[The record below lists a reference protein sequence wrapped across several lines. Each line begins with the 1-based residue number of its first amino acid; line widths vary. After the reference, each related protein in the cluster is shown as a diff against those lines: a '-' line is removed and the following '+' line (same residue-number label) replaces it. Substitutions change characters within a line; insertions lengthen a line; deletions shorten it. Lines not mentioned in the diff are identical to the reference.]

1 MKQNLLALVLVGLA
15 SVVAA
20 GGGAY
25 LALREGAA
33 SGPRVSTQD
42 TLSDQALSMRPGS
55 TETSAAPSA
64 SGRGQ
69 GVVTESEG
77 VIGPTPGAEAVAPET
92 RAPAKRSSSI
102 RSKDREVV
110 TKPAKATPAAPA
122 QRTSR
127 PADWSTTVAS
137 APDPEPMAQVPPRA
151 ERSRE
156 APAVTPRDAGPRAAG
171 GVPVEAPVVL
181 PQAPVQ
187 APVADPVIA
196 APPLPESIEVTV
208 PADSVIGL
216 QIEAAVTSDKAR
228 VEDRVNARVTRDV
241 RVDGAVA
248 IPAGSRMLGSVTQ
261 VDRGGK
267 MRERAR
273 LGIRFHTLVLADGAR
288 VPVLTETIFR
298 EGESPTGE
306 SAAKIGGGAVGGAI
320 LGAILGGGKG
330 AAIGG
335 SIGAA
340 SGTAAVLAGG
350 RNAATL
356 AAGSTV
362 TVRLQSPTTVTVP
375 DRD

>member
-25 LALREGAA
+25 LALREDTTSGA
-33 SGPRVSTQD
+33 RVSTQD
-42 TLSDQALSMRPGS
+42 TLSDQAQSTQPGS
-55 TETSAAPSA
+55 ADTSASQRA
-64 SGRGQ
+64 SSRDP

-77 VIGPTPGAEAVAPET
+77 VIGPTPGAGPAAPET
-92 RAPAKRSSSI
+92 RTPAKRATSI
-102 RSKDREVV
+102 RSKGIETENR
-110 TKPAKATPAAPA
+110 PASAVPA

-127 PADWSTTVAS
+127 PAAWPPTVAS
-137 APDPEPMAQVPPRA
+137 APRPDTDPQAPAPP
-151 ERSRE
+151 ERDRQAPAVISRE
-156 APAVTPRDAGPRAAG
+156 AGSSAAG
-171 GVPVEAPVVL
+171 GMQVDTPVMRPQEPA
-181 PQAPVQ
+181 QAPVT
-187 APVADPVIA
+187 DPVIA
-196 APPLPESIEVTV
+196 APPLPESTELTV

-216 QIEAAVTSDKAR
+216 QIETAVTSDDAR

-241 RVDGAVA
+241 RIDGRVA
-248 IPAGSRMLGSVTQ
+248 IPAGSRVLGSVTQ

-273 LGIRFHTLVLADGAR
+273 LGIRFHTLVLADGVR

-362 TVRLQSPTTVTVP
+362 TVRLQSPATVTVP